1 MIVIECRKETASRN
15 SPSVR
20 IALTVLMQDKGSGYR
35 ILSIPLAGR
44 CRKILCH
51 TGVLLGGRGWGY
63 RVHLRPF
70 ALIALF
76 G

>member
-1 MIVIECRKETASRN
+1 MIVIECRKETASR
-15 SPSVR
+15 
-20 IALTVLMQDKGSGYR
+20 QDKGSGYR

-63 RVHLRPF
+63 KVHLQPF
-70 ALIALF
+70 VPIALF
-76 G
+76 E

>member
-1 MIVIECRKETASRN
+1 MIVIECRKETASR
-15 SPSVR
+15 
-20 IALTVLMQDKGSGYR
+20 IALIVLIQDKGSGYR

-70 ALIALF
+70 ALTTLF